1 MADKKITQLTEL
13 AARPDY
19 NIDVIPIVD
28 SGSATSA
35 TKKISRHNYI
45 PELNVTT
52 GSATA
57 SKALVLDE
65 NSDIKDLRTISASVT
80 STASF
85 GRFMAAGNSN
95 FSGNITIGGNLNIG
109 DANTDYVVVQADLS
123 SSLRPNN
130 DNAFDVGSTALSW
143 KNVYFKSNISGS
155 SATTASFGALTSPG
169 GVLSTLIPAVSDGAA
184 LGTTS
189 KMWSDLFLASGGVI
203 NFNNGGI
210 TFTETSDVMVV
221 TGGNTRVD
229 RLEIDSANDYL
240 DVSTDLQVISA
251 ADITLNPGGNN
262 VKPGG
267 DSQDDLGVDGT
278 AWRKLFVD
286 DIDLNGQGR
295 IDLDADADTSVR
307 SSADDVI
314 TFEAGAAD
322 IAQMTSTMAI
332 SGSSASTGSF
342 GYLNVDGDTVI
353 GGNITLGDA
362 ATDAISISADLTSH
376 LIPNTDNTYDLGSAA
391 QSWRQVYAIGNVS
404 SSATSTGSFGNLYVD
419 DDALI
424 KDRVYFNDFGGE
436 YISGDGTDLN
446 LTSGAD
452 INIPADI
459 GLTFGND
466 GEIIEGNGT
475 DLTIKGGDIN
485 ITAESDV
492 NIPSGIGLTFGN
504 DGEKIEGNGTK
515 LDIAA
520 SEIDFTVEATGD
532 INIGSNIGLTFGD
545 DGEKIEGNGTRMSI
559 ASGTGMVL
567 DCEGDI
573 EINADGGNVDIKDD
587 TAVLLNISATKVSGS
602 ATSTGSFGELK
613 VTGNV
618 GIEGVTSDTILD
630 IDSNSVSH
638 IVHIAGNGATQFS
651 GSVDVTGSMN
661 ATTLQQGGVA
671 IGTAISGS
679 LGLVAGVDTGTTVI
693 SGSATSTASFAAL
706 TVADGV
712 TATLSPISSDA
723 AALGSTSN
731 QWSDLFLADAGV
743 INWDNGDM
751 TLTNASNEIQV
762 DGGDLVIEGTNKVG
776 FGGAPSTD
784 YIQKSTDLKIV
795 AAADVEINAGG
806 SNVKPSADDGAALG
820 LSGTAFSDLFLAS
833 GGVVNWNE
841 GDMTLTHSSNAITVG
856 GGKLVVT
863 GNLEVTGTTTT
874 LQSTNL
880 VISDQY
886 AFLASGSSAANVD
899 AGILVQSGSTAGSG
913 SAIFHDTSAQRWAVA
928 KSVAEGD
935 TNALTSTGLVVTTT
949 SGTSVPV
956 GSTPEYGVGELYI
969 DTDDG
974 NEGGFWI
981 YT

>member
-1 MADKKITQLTEL
+1 MATWKKVIVSGSKADLNEVTASTANITT
-13 AARPDY
+13 ATIGTATISAGTVTGITD
-19 NIDVIPIVD
+19 IVVAD
-28 SGSATSA
+28 GGTGASTFTDGGVLLGSATDPITAMAVLGDSEMIVGDGSGDPVAESGA
-35 TKKISRHNYI
+35 T
-45 PELNVTT
+45 
-52 GSATA
+52 
-57 SKALVLDE
+57 
-65 NSDIKDLRTISASVT
+65 LRTSIGVGTGDSPTFTGLTLSGDLTVQGADIDLTNAATDIDLVDNNAS
-80 STASF
+80 
-85 GRFMAAGNSN
+85 
-95 FSGNITIGGNLNIG
+95 
-109 DANTDYVVVQADLS
+109 
-123 SSLRPNN
+123 
-130 DNAFDVGSTALSW
+130 ALS
-143 KNVYFKSNISGS
+143 F
-155 SATTASFGALTSPG
+155 
-169 GVLSTLIPAVSDGAA
+169 D
-184 LGTTS
+184 
-189 KMWSDLFLASGGVI
+189 ASGKT
-203 NFNNGGI
+203 GI
-210 TFTETSDVMVV
+210 
-221 TGGNTRVD
+221 
-229 RLEIDSANDYL
+229 LEI
-240 DVSTDLQVISA
+240 VSTDNAEQVKMS
-251 ADITLNPGGNN
+251 
-262 VKPGG
+262 
-267 DSQDDLGVDGT
+267 
-278 AWRKLFVD
+278 
-286 DIDLNGQGR
+286 
-295 IDLDADADTSVR
+295 
-307 SSADDVI
+307 
-314 TFEAGAAD
+314 GA
-322 IAQMTSTMAI
+322 
-332 SGSSASTGSF
+332 
-342 GYLNVDGDTVI
+342 LEV
-353 GGNITLGDA
+353 
-362 ATDAISISADLTSH
+362 
-376 LIPNTDNTYDLGSAA
+376 
-391 QSWRQVYAIGNVS
+391 IGNVS
-404 SSATSTGSFGNLYVD
+404 GSASSTGSFGNLYID

-424 KDRVYFNDFGGE
+424 KDRIYFNDFGGE

-466 GEIIEGNGT
+466 GE
-475 DLTIKGGDIN
+475 
-485 ITAESDV
+485 
-492 NIPSGIGLTFGN
+492 
-504 DGEKIEGNGTK
+504 KIEGNGTK

-532 INIGSNIGLTFGD
+532 INIGSSIGLTFGD

-841 GDMTLTHSSNAITVG
+841 GDMTLTHSTNAITVG

-899 AGILVQSGSTAGSG
+899 AGILVQSGSTAGTG

-928 KSVAEGD
+928 KGVAEGD
-935 TNALTSTGLVVTTT
+935 TKALTSTGLVVTTT

>member
-1 MADKKITQLTEL
+1 MATWKKVIVSGSKADLNEVTASTANITT
-13 AARPDY
+13 ATIGTATISAGTVTGITD
-19 NIDVIPIVD
+19 IVVAD
-28 SGSATSA
+28 GGTGASTFTDGGVLLGSATDPITAMAVLGDSEMIVGDGSGDPVAESGA
-35 TKKISRHNYI
+35 T
-45 PELNVTT
+45 
-52 GSATA
+52 
-57 SKALVLDE
+57 
-65 NSDIKDLRTISASVT
+65 LRTSIGVGTGDSPTFTGLTLSGDLTVQGADIDLTNAATDIDLVDNNAS
-80 STASF
+80 
-85 GRFMAAGNSN
+85 
-95 FSGNITIGGNLNIG
+95 
-109 DANTDYVVVQADLS
+109 
-123 SSLRPNN
+123 
-130 DNAFDVGSTALSW
+130 ALS
-143 KNVYFKSNISGS
+143 F
-155 SATTASFGALTSPG
+155 
-169 GVLSTLIPAVSDGAA
+169 D
-184 LGTTS
+184 
-189 KMWSDLFLASGGVI
+189 ASGKT
-203 NFNNGGI
+203 GI
-210 TFTETSDVMVV
+210 
-221 TGGNTRVD
+221 
-229 RLEIDSANDYL
+229 LEI
-240 DVSTDLQVISA
+240 VSTDNAEQVKMS
-251 ADITLNPGGNN
+251 
-262 VKPGG
+262 
-267 DSQDDLGVDGT
+267 
-278 AWRKLFVD
+278 
-286 DIDLNGQGR
+286 
-295 IDLDADADTSVR
+295 
-307 SSADDVI
+307 
-314 TFEAGAAD
+314 GA
-322 IAQMTSTMAI
+322 
-332 SGSSASTGSF
+332 
-342 GYLNVDGDTVI
+342 LEV
-353 GGNITLGDA
+353 
-362 ATDAISISADLTSH
+362 
-376 LIPNTDNTYDLGSAA
+376 
-391 QSWRQVYAIGNVS
+391 IGNVS
-404 SSATSTGSFGNLYVD
+404 GSASSTGSFGNLYID

-424 KDRVYFNDFGGE
+424 KDRIYFNDFGGE

-466 GEIIEGNGT
+466 GE
-475 DLTIKGGDIN
+475 
-485 ITAESDV
+485 
-492 NIPSGIGLTFGN
+492 
-504 DGEKIEGNGTK
+504 KIEGNGTK

-532 INIGSNIGLTFGD
+532 INIGSSIGLTFGD

>member
-1 MADKKITQLTEL
+1 MATWKKVIVSGSKADLNEVTASTANITT
-13 AARPDY
+13 ATIGTATISAGTVTGITD
-19 NIDVIPIVD
+19 IVVAD
-28 SGSATSA
+28 GGTGASTFTDGGVLLGSATDPITAMAVLGDSEMIVGDGSGDPVAESGA
-35 TKKISRHNYI
+35 T
-45 PELNVTT
+45 
-52 GSATA
+52 
-57 SKALVLDE
+57 
-65 NSDIKDLRTISASVT
+65 LRTSIGVGTGDSPTFTGLTLSGDLTVQGADIDLTNAATDIDLVDNNAS
-80 STASF
+80 
-85 GRFMAAGNSN
+85 
-95 FSGNITIGGNLNIG
+95 
-109 DANTDYVVVQADLS
+109 
-123 SSLRPNN
+123 
-130 DNAFDVGSTALSW
+130 ALS
-143 KNVYFKSNISGS
+143 F
-155 SATTASFGALTSPG
+155 
-169 GVLSTLIPAVSDGAA
+169 D
-184 LGTTS
+184 
-189 KMWSDLFLASGGVI
+189 ASGKT
-203 NFNNGGI
+203 GI
-210 TFTETSDVMVV
+210 
-221 TGGNTRVD
+221 
-229 RLEIDSANDYL
+229 LEI
-240 DVSTDLQVISA
+240 VSTDNAEQVKMS
-251 ADITLNPGGNN
+251 
-262 VKPGG
+262 
-267 DSQDDLGVDGT
+267 
-278 AWRKLFVD
+278 
-286 DIDLNGQGR
+286 
-295 IDLDADADTSVR
+295 
-307 SSADDVI
+307 
-314 TFEAGAAD
+314 GA
-322 IAQMTSTMAI
+322 
-332 SGSSASTGSF
+332 
-342 GYLNVDGDTVI
+342 LEV
-353 GGNITLGDA
+353 
-362 ATDAISISADLTSH
+362 
-376 LIPNTDNTYDLGSAA
+376 
-391 QSWRQVYAIGNVS
+391 IGNVS
-404 SSATSTGSFGNLYVD
+404 GSASSTGSFGNLYID

-424 KDRVYFNDFGGE
+424 KDRIYFNDFGGE

-466 GEIIEGNGT
+466 GE
-475 DLTIKGGDIN
+475 
-485 ITAESDV
+485 
-492 NIPSGIGLTFGN
+492 
-504 DGEKIEGNGTK
+504 KIEGNGTK

-532 INIGSNIGLTFGD
+532 INIGSSIGLTFGD

-863 GNLEVTGTTTT
+863 GNHVS
-874 LQSTNL
+874 LQL
-880 VISDQY
+880 
-886 AFLASGSSAANVD
+886 
-899 AGILVQSGSTAGSG
+899 
-913 SAIFHDTSAQRWAVA
+913 
-928 KSVAEGD
+928 
-935 TNALTSTGLVVTTT
+935 
-949 SGTSVPV
+949 
-956 GSTPEYGVGELYI
+956 
-969 DTDDG
+969 
-974 NEGGFWI
+974 
-981 YT
+981 

>member
-1 MADKKITQLTEL
+1 MATWKKVIVSGSKADLNEVTASTANITT
-13 AARPDY
+13 ATIGTATISAGTVTGITD
-19 NIDVIPIVD
+19 IVVAD
-28 SGSATSA
+28 GGTGASTFTDGGVLLGSATDPITAMAVLGDSEMIVGDGSGDPVAESGA
-35 TKKISRHNYI
+35 T
-45 PELNVTT
+45 
-52 GSATA
+52 
-57 SKALVLDE
+57 
-65 NSDIKDLRTISASVT
+65 LRTSIGVGTGDSPTFTGLTLSGDLTVQGADIDLTNAATDIDLVDNNAS
-80 STASF
+80 
-85 GRFMAAGNSN
+85 
-95 FSGNITIGGNLNIG
+95 
-109 DANTDYVVVQADLS
+109 
-123 SSLRPNN
+123 
-130 DNAFDVGSTALSW
+130 ALS
-143 KNVYFKSNISGS
+143 F
-155 SATTASFGALTSPG
+155 
-169 GVLSTLIPAVSDGAA
+169 D
-184 LGTTS
+184 
-189 KMWSDLFLASGGVI
+189 ASGKT
-203 NFNNGGI
+203 GI
-210 TFTETSDVMVV
+210 
-221 TGGNTRVD
+221 
-229 RLEIDSANDYL
+229 LEI
-240 DVSTDLQVISA
+240 VSTDNAEQVKMS
-251 ADITLNPGGNN
+251 
-262 VKPGG
+262 
-267 DSQDDLGVDGT
+267 
-278 AWRKLFVD
+278 
-286 DIDLNGQGR
+286 
-295 IDLDADADTSVR
+295 
-307 SSADDVI
+307 
-314 TFEAGAAD
+314 GA
-322 IAQMTSTMAI
+322 
-332 SGSSASTGSF
+332 
-342 GYLNVDGDTVI
+342 LEV
-353 GGNITLGDA
+353 
-362 ATDAISISADLTSH
+362 
-376 LIPNTDNTYDLGSAA
+376 
-391 QSWRQVYAIGNVS
+391 IGNVS
-404 SSATSTGSFGNLYVD
+404 GSASSTGSFGNLYID

-424 KDRVYFNDFGGE
+424 KDRIYFNDFGGE

-466 GEIIEGNGT
+466 GE
-475 DLTIKGGDIN
+475 
-485 ITAESDV
+485 
-492 NIPSGIGLTFGN
+492 
-504 DGEKIEGNGTK
+504 KIEGNGTK

-532 INIGSNIGLTFGD
+532 INIGSSIGLTFGD

-899 AGILVQSGSTAGSG
+899 AGILVQSGSTAGTG

-935 TNALTSTGLVVTTT
+935 TKALTSTGLVVTTT

>member
-1 MADKKITQLTEL
+1 MATWKKVIVSGSKADLNEVTASTANITT
-13 AARPDY
+13 ATIGTATISAGTVTGITD
-19 NIDVIPIVD
+19 IVVAD
-28 SGSATSA
+28 GGTGASTFTDGGVLLGSATDPITAMAVLGDSEMIVGDGSGDPVAESGA
-35 TKKISRHNYI
+35 T
-45 PELNVTT
+45 
-52 GSATA
+52 
-57 SKALVLDE
+57 
-65 NSDIKDLRTISASVT
+65 LRTSIGVGTGDSPTFTGLTLSGDLTVQGADIDLTNAATDIDLVDNNAS
-80 STASF
+80 
-85 GRFMAAGNSN
+85 
-95 FSGNITIGGNLNIG
+95 
-109 DANTDYVVVQADLS
+109 
-123 SSLRPNN
+123 
-130 DNAFDVGSTALSW
+130 ALS
-143 KNVYFKSNISGS
+143 F
-155 SATTASFGALTSPG
+155 
-169 GVLSTLIPAVSDGAA
+169 D
-184 LGTTS
+184 
-189 KMWSDLFLASGGVI
+189 ASGKT
-203 NFNNGGI
+203 GI
-210 TFTETSDVMVV
+210 
-221 TGGNTRVD
+221 
-229 RLEIDSANDYL
+229 LEI
-240 DVSTDLQVISA
+240 VSTDNAEQVKMS
-251 ADITLNPGGNN
+251 
-262 VKPGG
+262 
-267 DSQDDLGVDGT
+267 
-278 AWRKLFVD
+278 
-286 DIDLNGQGR
+286 
-295 IDLDADADTSVR
+295 
-307 SSADDVI
+307 
-314 TFEAGAAD
+314 GA
-322 IAQMTSTMAI
+322 
-332 SGSSASTGSF
+332 
-342 GYLNVDGDTVI
+342 LEV
-353 GGNITLGDA
+353 
-362 ATDAISISADLTSH
+362 
-376 LIPNTDNTYDLGSAA
+376 
-391 QSWRQVYAIGNVS
+391 IGNVS
-404 SSATSTGSFGNLYVD
+404 GSATSTGSFGNLYID

-424 KDRVYFNDFGGE
+424 KDRIYFNDFGGE

-466 GEIIEGNGT
+466 GE
-475 DLTIKGGDIN
+475 
-485 ITAESDV
+485 
-492 NIPSGIGLTFGN
+492 
-504 DGEKIEGNGTK
+504 KIEGNGTK

-532 INIGSNIGLTFGD
+532 INIGSSIGLTFGD

-638 IVHIAGNGATQFS
+638 IVHVAGNGATQFS

-899 AGILVQSGSTAGSG
+899 AGILVQSGSTAGTG

-928 KSVAEGD
+928 KGVAEGD
-935 TNALTSTGLVVTTT
+935 TKALTSTGLVVTTT

>member
-1 MADKKITQLTEL
+1 MATWKKVIVSGSKADLNEVTASTANITT
-13 AARPDY
+13 ATIGTATISAGTVTGITD
-19 NIDVIPIVD
+19 IVVAD
-28 SGSATSA
+28 GGTGASTFTDGGVLLGSATDPITAMAVLGDSEMIVGDGSGDPVAESGA
-35 TKKISRHNYI
+35 T
-45 PELNVTT
+45 
-52 GSATA
+52 
-57 SKALVLDE
+57 
-65 NSDIKDLRTISASVT
+65 LRTSIGVGTGDSPTFTGLTLSGDLTVQGADIDLTNAATDIDLVDNNAS
-80 STASF
+80 
-85 GRFMAAGNSN
+85 
-95 FSGNITIGGNLNIG
+95 
-109 DANTDYVVVQADLS
+109 
-123 SSLRPNN
+123 
-130 DNAFDVGSTALSW
+130 ALS
-143 KNVYFKSNISGS
+143 F
-155 SATTASFGALTSPG
+155 
-169 GVLSTLIPAVSDGAA
+169 D
-184 LGTTS
+184 
-189 KMWSDLFLASGGVI
+189 ASGKT
-203 NFNNGGI
+203 GI
-210 TFTETSDVMVV
+210 
-221 TGGNTRVD
+221 
-229 RLEIDSANDYL
+229 LEI
-240 DVSTDLQVISA
+240 VSTDNAEQVKMS
-251 ADITLNPGGNN
+251 
-262 VKPGG
+262 
-267 DSQDDLGVDGT
+267 
-278 AWRKLFVD
+278 
-286 DIDLNGQGR
+286 
-295 IDLDADADTSVR
+295 
-307 SSADDVI
+307 
-314 TFEAGAAD
+314 GA
-322 IAQMTSTMAI
+322 
-332 SGSSASTGSF
+332 
-342 GYLNVDGDTVI
+342 LEVI
-353 GGNITLGDA
+353 GN
-362 ATDAISISADLTSH
+362 
-376 LIPNTDNTYDLGSAA
+376 
-391 QSWRQVYAIGNVS
+391 
-404 SSATSTGSFGNLYVD
+404 
-419 DDALI
+419 
-424 KDRVYFNDFGGE
+424 
-436 YISGDGTDLN
+436 
-446 LTSGAD
+446 
-452 INIPADI
+452 
-459 GLTFGND
+459 
-466 GEIIEGNGT
+466 
-475 DLTIKGGDIN
+475 
-485 ITAESDV
+485 
-492 NIPSGIGLTFGN
+492 
-504 DGEKIEGNGTK
+504 
-515 LDIAA
+515 
-520 SEIDFTVEATGD
+520 
-532 INIGSNIGLTFGD
+532 
-545 DGEKIEGNGTRMSI
+545 
-559 ASGTGMVL
+559 
-567 DCEGDI
+567 
-573 EINADGGNVDIKDD
+573 
-587 TAVLLNISATKVSGS
+587 VSGS

-899 AGILVQSGSTAGSG
+899 AGILVQSGSTAGTG

-928 KSVAEGD
+928 KGVAEGD
-935 TNALTSTGLVVTTT
+935 TKALTSTGLVVTTT

>member
-1 MADKKITQLTEL
+1 MATWKKVIVSGSKADLNEVTASTANITT
-13 AARPDY
+13 ATIGTATISAGTVTGITD
-19 NIDVIPIVD
+19 IVVAD
-28 SGSATSA
+28 GGTGASTFTDGGVLLGSATDPITAMAVLGDSEMIVGDGSGDPVAESGA
-35 TKKISRHNYI
+35 T
-45 PELNVTT
+45 
-52 GSATA
+52 
-57 SKALVLDE
+57 
-65 NSDIKDLRTISASVT
+65 LRTSIGVGTGDSPTFTGLTLSGDLTVQGADIDLTNAATDIDLVDNNAS
-80 STASF
+80 
-85 GRFMAAGNSN
+85 
-95 FSGNITIGGNLNIG
+95 
-109 DANTDYVVVQADLS
+109 
-123 SSLRPNN
+123 
-130 DNAFDVGSTALSW
+130 ALS
-143 KNVYFKSNISGS
+143 F
-155 SATTASFGALTSPG
+155 
-169 GVLSTLIPAVSDGAA
+169 D
-184 LGTTS
+184 
-189 KMWSDLFLASGGVI
+189 ASGKT
-203 NFNNGGI
+203 GI
-210 TFTETSDVMVV
+210 
-221 TGGNTRVD
+221 
-229 RLEIDSANDYL
+229 LEI
-240 DVSTDLQVISA
+240 VSTDNAEQVKMS
-251 ADITLNPGGNN
+251 
-262 VKPGG
+262 
-267 DSQDDLGVDGT
+267 
-278 AWRKLFVD
+278 
-286 DIDLNGQGR
+286 
-295 IDLDADADTSVR
+295 
-307 SSADDVI
+307 
-314 TFEAGAAD
+314 GA
-322 IAQMTSTMAI
+322 
-332 SGSSASTGSF
+332 
-342 GYLNVDGDTVI
+342 LEV
-353 GGNITLGDA
+353 
-362 ATDAISISADLTSH
+362 
-376 LIPNTDNTYDLGSAA
+376 
-391 QSWRQVYAIGNVS
+391 IGNVS
-404 SSATSTGSFGNLYVD
+404 GSASSTGSFGNLYID

-424 KDRVYFNDFGGE
+424 KDRIYFNDFGGE

-466 GEIIEGNGT
+466 GE
-475 DLTIKGGDIN
+475 
-485 ITAESDV
+485 
-492 NIPSGIGLTFGN
+492 
-504 DGEKIEGNGTK
+504 KIEGNGTK

-532 INIGSNIGLTFGD
+532 INIGSSIGLTFGD

-638 IVHIAGNGATQFS
+638 IVHVAGNGATQFS

-841 GDMTLTHSSNAITVG
+841 GDMTLTHSTNAITVG

-899 AGILVQSGSTAGSG
+899 AGILVQSGSTAGTG

>member
-1 MADKKITQLTEL
+1 MATWKKVIVSGSKADLNEVTASTANITT
-13 AARPDY
+13 ATIGTATISAGTVTGITD
-19 NIDVIPIVD
+19 IVVAD
-28 SGSATSA
+28 GGTGASTFTDGGVLLGSATDPITAMAVLGDSEMIVGDGSGDPVAESGA
-35 TKKISRHNYI
+35 T
-45 PELNVTT
+45 
-52 GSATA
+52 
-57 SKALVLDE
+57 
-65 NSDIKDLRTISASVT
+65 LRTSIGVGTGDSPTFTGLTLSGDLTVQGADIDLTNAATDIDLVDNNAS
-80 STASF
+80 
-85 GRFMAAGNSN
+85 
-95 FSGNITIGGNLNIG
+95 
-109 DANTDYVVVQADLS
+109 
-123 SSLRPNN
+123 
-130 DNAFDVGSTALSW
+130 ALS
-143 KNVYFKSNISGS
+143 F
-155 SATTASFGALTSPG
+155 
-169 GVLSTLIPAVSDGAA
+169 D
-184 LGTTS
+184 
-189 KMWSDLFLASGGVI
+189 ASGKT
-203 NFNNGGI
+203 GI
-210 TFTETSDVMVV
+210 
-221 TGGNTRVD
+221 
-229 RLEIDSANDYL
+229 LEI
-240 DVSTDLQVISA
+240 VSTDNAEQVKMS
-251 ADITLNPGGNN
+251 
-262 VKPGG
+262 
-267 DSQDDLGVDGT
+267 
-278 AWRKLFVD
+278 
-286 DIDLNGQGR
+286 
-295 IDLDADADTSVR
+295 
-307 SSADDVI
+307 
-314 TFEAGAAD
+314 GA
-322 IAQMTSTMAI
+322 
-332 SGSSASTGSF
+332 
-342 GYLNVDGDTVI
+342 LEVI
-353 GGNITLGDA
+353 GN
-362 ATDAISISADLTSH
+362 
-376 LIPNTDNTYDLGSAA
+376 
-391 QSWRQVYAIGNVS
+391 
-404 SSATSTGSFGNLYVD
+404 
-419 DDALI
+419 
-424 KDRVYFNDFGGE
+424 
-436 YISGDGTDLN
+436 
-446 LTSGAD
+446 
-452 INIPADI
+452 
-459 GLTFGND
+459 
-466 GEIIEGNGT
+466 
-475 DLTIKGGDIN
+475 
-485 ITAESDV
+485 
-492 NIPSGIGLTFGN
+492 
-504 DGEKIEGNGTK
+504 
-515 LDIAA
+515 
-520 SEIDFTVEATGD
+520 
-532 INIGSNIGLTFGD
+532 
-545 DGEKIEGNGTRMSI
+545 
-559 ASGTGMVL
+559 
-567 DCEGDI
+567 
-573 EINADGGNVDIKDD
+573 
-587 TAVLLNISATKVSGS
+587 VSGS

-928 KSVAEGD
+928 KGVAEGD
-935 TNALTSTGLVVTTT
+935 TKALTSTGLVVTTT

>member
-1 MADKKITQLTEL
+1 MATWKKVIVSGSKADLNEVTASTANITT
-13 AARPDY
+13 ATIGTATISAGTVTGITD
-19 NIDVIPIVD
+19 IVVAD
-28 SGSATSA
+28 GGTGASTFTDGGVLLGSATDPITAMAVLGDSEMIVGDGSGDPVAESGA
-35 TKKISRHNYI
+35 T
-45 PELNVTT
+45 
-52 GSATA
+52 
-57 SKALVLDE
+57 
-65 NSDIKDLRTISASVT
+65 LRTSIGVGTGDSPTFTGLTLSGDLTVQGADIDLTNAATDIDLVDNNAS
-80 STASF
+80 
-85 GRFMAAGNSN
+85 
-95 FSGNITIGGNLNIG
+95 
-109 DANTDYVVVQADLS
+109 
-123 SSLRPNN
+123 
-130 DNAFDVGSTALSW
+130 ALS
-143 KNVYFKSNISGS
+143 F
-155 SATTASFGALTSPG
+155 
-169 GVLSTLIPAVSDGAA
+169 D
-184 LGTTS
+184 
-189 KMWSDLFLASGGVI
+189 ASGKT
-203 NFNNGGI
+203 GI
-210 TFTETSDVMVV
+210 
-221 TGGNTRVD
+221 
-229 RLEIDSANDYL
+229 LEI
-240 DVSTDLQVISA
+240 VSTDNAEQVKMS
-251 ADITLNPGGNN
+251 
-262 VKPGG
+262 
-267 DSQDDLGVDGT
+267 
-278 AWRKLFVD
+278 
-286 DIDLNGQGR
+286 
-295 IDLDADADTSVR
+295 
-307 SSADDVI
+307 
-314 TFEAGAAD
+314 GA
-322 IAQMTSTMAI
+322 
-332 SGSSASTGSF
+332 
-342 GYLNVDGDTVI
+342 LEV
-353 GGNITLGDA
+353 
-362 ATDAISISADLTSH
+362 
-376 LIPNTDNTYDLGSAA
+376 
-391 QSWRQVYAIGNVS
+391 IGNVS
-404 SSATSTGSFGNLYVD
+404 GSASSTGSFGNLYID

-424 KDRVYFNDFGGE
+424 KDRIYFNDFGGE

-466 GEIIEGNGT
+466 GE
-475 DLTIKGGDIN
+475 
-485 ITAESDV
+485 
-492 NIPSGIGLTFGN
+492 
-504 DGEKIEGNGTK
+504 KIEGNGTK

-532 INIGSNIGLTFGD
+532 INIGSSIGLTFGD

-651 GSVDVTGSMN
+651 GSVDVTGSLN
-661 ATTLQQGGVA
+661 ATTLTQGGVA
-671 IGTAISGS
+671 IGDTVSGSFATKASVSGSFAQKVAVSGS
-679 LGLVAGVDTGTTVI
+679 LGLVTGLDTGTTVI

-899 AGILVQSGSTAGSG
+899 AGILVQSGSTAGTG

-935 TNALTSTGLVVTTT
+935 TKALTSTGLVVTTT

>member
-1 MADKKITQLTEL
+1 MATWKKVIVSGSKADLNEVTASTANITT
-13 AARPDY
+13 ATIGTATISAGTVTGITD
-19 NIDVIPIVD
+19 IVVAD
-28 SGSATSA
+28 GGTGASTFTDGGVLLGSATDPITAMAVLGDSEMIVGDGSGDPVAESGA
-35 TKKISRHNYI
+35 T
-45 PELNVTT
+45 
-52 GSATA
+52 
-57 SKALVLDE
+57 
-65 NSDIKDLRTISASVT
+65 LRTSIGVGTGDSPTFTGLTLSGDLTVQGADIDLTNAATDIDLVDNNAS
-80 STASF
+80 
-85 GRFMAAGNSN
+85 
-95 FSGNITIGGNLNIG
+95 
-109 DANTDYVVVQADLS
+109 
-123 SSLRPNN
+123 
-130 DNAFDVGSTALSW
+130 ALS
-143 KNVYFKSNISGS
+143 F
-155 SATTASFGALTSPG
+155 
-169 GVLSTLIPAVSDGAA
+169 D
-184 LGTTS
+184 
-189 KMWSDLFLASGGVI
+189 ASGKT
-203 NFNNGGI
+203 GI
-210 TFTETSDVMVV
+210 
-221 TGGNTRVD
+221 
-229 RLEIDSANDYL
+229 LEI
-240 DVSTDLQVISA
+240 VSTDNAEQVKMS
-251 ADITLNPGGNN
+251 
-262 VKPGG
+262 
-267 DSQDDLGVDGT
+267 
-278 AWRKLFVD
+278 
-286 DIDLNGQGR
+286 
-295 IDLDADADTSVR
+295 
-307 SSADDVI
+307 
-314 TFEAGAAD
+314 GA
-322 IAQMTSTMAI
+322 
-332 SGSSASTGSF
+332 
-342 GYLNVDGDTVI
+342 LEV
-353 GGNITLGDA
+353 
-362 ATDAISISADLTSH
+362 
-376 LIPNTDNTYDLGSAA
+376 
-391 QSWRQVYAIGNVS
+391 IGNVS
-404 SSATSTGSFGNLYVD
+404 GSATSTGSFGNLYID

-424 KDRVYFNDFGGE
+424 KDRIYFNDFGGE

-466 GEIIEGNGT
+466 GE
-475 DLTIKGGDIN
+475 
-485 ITAESDV
+485 
-492 NIPSGIGLTFGN
+492 
-504 DGEKIEGNGTK
+504 KIEGNGTK

-532 INIGSNIGLTFGD
+532 INIGSSIGLTFGD

-899 AGILVQSGSTAGSG
+899 AGILVQSGSTAGTG

-935 TNALTSTGLVVTTT
+935 TTALTSTGLVVTTT

>member
-1 MADKKITQLTEL
+1 MATWKKVIVSGSKADLNEVTASTANITT
-13 AARPDY
+13 ATIGTATISAGTVTGITD
-19 NIDVIPIVD
+19 IVVAD
-28 SGSATSA
+28 GGTGASTFTDGGVLLGSATDPITAMAVLGDSEMIVGDGSGDPVAESGA
-35 TKKISRHNYI
+35 T
-45 PELNVTT
+45 
-52 GSATA
+52 
-57 SKALVLDE
+57 
-65 NSDIKDLRTISASVT
+65 LRTSIGVGTGDSPTFTGLTLSGDLTVQGADIDLTNAATDIDLVDNNAS
-80 STASF
+80 
-85 GRFMAAGNSN
+85 
-95 FSGNITIGGNLNIG
+95 
-109 DANTDYVVVQADLS
+109 
-123 SSLRPNN
+123 
-130 DNAFDVGSTALSW
+130 ALS
-143 KNVYFKSNISGS
+143 F
-155 SATTASFGALTSPG
+155 
-169 GVLSTLIPAVSDGAA
+169 D
-184 LGTTS
+184 
-189 KMWSDLFLASGGVI
+189 ASGKT
-203 NFNNGGI
+203 GI
-210 TFTETSDVMVV
+210 
-221 TGGNTRVD
+221 
-229 RLEIDSANDYL
+229 LEI
-240 DVSTDLQVISA
+240 VSTDNAEQVKMS
-251 ADITLNPGGNN
+251 
-262 VKPGG
+262 
-267 DSQDDLGVDGT
+267 
-278 AWRKLFVD
+278 
-286 DIDLNGQGR
+286 
-295 IDLDADADTSVR
+295 
-307 SSADDVI
+307 
-314 TFEAGAAD
+314 GA
-322 IAQMTSTMAI
+322 
-332 SGSSASTGSF
+332 
-342 GYLNVDGDTVI
+342 LEVI
-353 GGNITLGDA
+353 GN
-362 ATDAISISADLTSH
+362 
-376 LIPNTDNTYDLGSAA
+376 
-391 QSWRQVYAIGNVS
+391 
-404 SSATSTGSFGNLYVD
+404 
-419 DDALI
+419 
-424 KDRVYFNDFGGE
+424 
-436 YISGDGTDLN
+436 
-446 LTSGAD
+446 
-452 INIPADI
+452 
-459 GLTFGND
+459 
-466 GEIIEGNGT
+466 
-475 DLTIKGGDIN
+475 
-485 ITAESDV
+485 
-492 NIPSGIGLTFGN
+492 
-504 DGEKIEGNGTK
+504 
-515 LDIAA
+515 
-520 SEIDFTVEATGD
+520 
-532 INIGSNIGLTFGD
+532 
-545 DGEKIEGNGTRMSI
+545 
-559 ASGTGMVL
+559 
-567 DCEGDI
+567 
-573 EINADGGNVDIKDD
+573 
-587 TAVLLNISATKVSGS
+587 VSGS

-651 GSVDVTGSMN
+651 GSVDVTGSLN
-661 ATTLQQGGVA
+661 ATTLTQGGVA
-671 IGTAISGS
+671 IGDTVSGSFATKASVSGSFAQKVAVSGS
-679 LGLVAGVDTGTTVI
+679 LGLVTGLDTGTTVI

-899 AGILVQSGSTAGSG
+899 AGILVQSGSTAGTG

-935 TNALTSTGLVVTTT
+935 TKALTSTGLVVTTT

>member
-1 MADKKITQLTEL
+1 MATWKKVIVSGSKADLNEVTASTANITT
-13 AARPDY
+13 ATIGTATISAGTVTGITD
-19 NIDVIPIVD
+19 IVVAD
-28 SGSATSA
+28 GGTGASTFTDGGVLLGSATDPITAMAVLGDSEMIVGDGSGDPVAESGA
-35 TKKISRHNYI
+35 T
-45 PELNVTT
+45 
-52 GSATA
+52 
-57 SKALVLDE
+57 
-65 NSDIKDLRTISASVT
+65 LRTSIGVGTGDSPTFTGLTLSGDLTVQGADIDLTNAATDIDLVDNNAS
-80 STASF
+80 
-85 GRFMAAGNSN
+85 
-95 FSGNITIGGNLNIG
+95 
-109 DANTDYVVVQADLS
+109 
-123 SSLRPNN
+123 
-130 DNAFDVGSTALSW
+130 ALS
-143 KNVYFKSNISGS
+143 F
-155 SATTASFGALTSPG
+155 
-169 GVLSTLIPAVSDGAA
+169 D
-184 LGTTS
+184 
-189 KMWSDLFLASGGVI
+189 ASGKT
-203 NFNNGGI
+203 GI
-210 TFTETSDVMVV
+210 
-221 TGGNTRVD
+221 
-229 RLEIDSANDYL
+229 LEI
-240 DVSTDLQVISA
+240 VSTDNAEQVKMS
-251 ADITLNPGGNN
+251 
-262 VKPGG
+262 
-267 DSQDDLGVDGT
+267 
-278 AWRKLFVD
+278 
-286 DIDLNGQGR
+286 
-295 IDLDADADTSVR
+295 
-307 SSADDVI
+307 
-314 TFEAGAAD
+314 GA
-322 IAQMTSTMAI
+322 
-332 SGSSASTGSF
+332 
-342 GYLNVDGDTVI
+342 LEVI
-353 GGNITLGDA
+353 GN
-362 ATDAISISADLTSH
+362 
-376 LIPNTDNTYDLGSAA
+376 
-391 QSWRQVYAIGNVS
+391 
-404 SSATSTGSFGNLYVD
+404 
-419 DDALI
+419 
-424 KDRVYFNDFGGE
+424 
-436 YISGDGTDLN
+436 
-446 LTSGAD
+446 
-452 INIPADI
+452 
-459 GLTFGND
+459 
-466 GEIIEGNGT
+466 
-475 DLTIKGGDIN
+475 
-485 ITAESDV
+485 
-492 NIPSGIGLTFGN
+492 
-504 DGEKIEGNGTK
+504 
-515 LDIAA
+515 
-520 SEIDFTVEATGD
+520 
-532 INIGSNIGLTFGD
+532 
-545 DGEKIEGNGTRMSI
+545 
-559 ASGTGMVL
+559 
-567 DCEGDI
+567 
-573 EINADGGNVDIKDD
+573 
-587 TAVLLNISATKVSGS
+587 VSGS

-651 GSVDVTGSMN
+651 GSVDVTGSLN
-661 ATTLQQGGVA
+661 ATTLTQGGVA
-671 IGTAISGS
+671 IGDTVSGSFATKASVSGSFAQKVAVSGS
-679 LGLVAGVDTGTTVI
+679 LGLVTGLDTGTTVI

-935 TNALTSTGLVVTTT
+935 TKALTSTGLVVTTT

>member
-1 MADKKITQLTEL
+1 MATWKKVIVSGSKADLNEVTASTANITT
-13 AARPDY
+13 ATIGTATISAGTVTGITD
-19 NIDVIPIVD
+19 IVVAD
-28 SGSATSA
+28 GGTGASTFTDGGVLLGSATDPITAMAVLGDSEMIVGDGSGDPVAESGA
-35 TKKISRHNYI
+35 T
-45 PELNVTT
+45 
-52 GSATA
+52 
-57 SKALVLDE
+57 
-65 NSDIKDLRTISASVT
+65 LRTSIGVGTGDSPTFTGLTLSGDLTVQGADIDLTNAATDIDLVDNNAS
-80 STASF
+80 
-85 GRFMAAGNSN
+85 
-95 FSGNITIGGNLNIG
+95 
-109 DANTDYVVVQADLS
+109 
-123 SSLRPNN
+123 
-130 DNAFDVGSTALSW
+130 ALS
-143 KNVYFKSNISGS
+143 F
-155 SATTASFGALTSPG
+155 
-169 GVLSTLIPAVSDGAA
+169 D
-184 LGTTS
+184 
-189 KMWSDLFLASGGVI
+189 ASGKT
-203 NFNNGGI
+203 GI
-210 TFTETSDVMVV
+210 
-221 TGGNTRVD
+221 
-229 RLEIDSANDYL
+229 LEI
-240 DVSTDLQVISA
+240 VSTDNAEQVKMS
-251 ADITLNPGGNN
+251 
-262 VKPGG
+262 
-267 DSQDDLGVDGT
+267 
-278 AWRKLFVD
+278 
-286 DIDLNGQGR
+286 
-295 IDLDADADTSVR
+295 
-307 SSADDVI
+307 
-314 TFEAGAAD
+314 GA
-322 IAQMTSTMAI
+322 
-332 SGSSASTGSF
+332 
-342 GYLNVDGDTVI
+342 LEVI
-353 GGNITLGDA
+353 GN
-362 ATDAISISADLTSH
+362 
-376 LIPNTDNTYDLGSAA
+376 
-391 QSWRQVYAIGNVS
+391 
-404 SSATSTGSFGNLYVD
+404 
-419 DDALI
+419 
-424 KDRVYFNDFGGE
+424 
-436 YISGDGTDLN
+436 
-446 LTSGAD
+446 
-452 INIPADI
+452 
-459 GLTFGND
+459 
-466 GEIIEGNGT
+466 
-475 DLTIKGGDIN
+475 
-485 ITAESDV
+485 
-492 NIPSGIGLTFGN
+492 
-504 DGEKIEGNGTK
+504 
-515 LDIAA
+515 
-520 SEIDFTVEATGD
+520 
-532 INIGSNIGLTFGD
+532 
-545 DGEKIEGNGTRMSI
+545 
-559 ASGTGMVL
+559 
-567 DCEGDI
+567 
-573 EINADGGNVDIKDD
+573 
-587 TAVLLNISATKVSGS
+587 VSGS

-651 GSVDVTGSMN
+651 GSVDVTGSLN
-661 ATTLQQGGVA
+661 ATTVTQGGVA
-671 IGTAISGS
+671 IGDTVSGSFATKASVSGSFAQKVAVSGS
-679 LGLVAGVDTGTTVI
+679 LGLVTGLDTGTTVI

-899 AGILVQSGSTAGSG
+899 AGILVQSGSTAGTG

-935 TNALTSTGLVVTTT
+935 TKALTSTGLVVTTT

>member
-1 MADKKITQLTEL
+1 MATWKKVIVSGSKADLNEVTASTANITT
-13 AARPDY
+13 ATIGTATISAGTVTGITD
-19 NIDVIPIVD
+19 IVVAD
-28 SGSATSA
+28 GGTGASTFTDGGVLLGSATDPITAMAVLGDSEMIVGDGSGDPVAESGA
-35 TKKISRHNYI
+35 T
-45 PELNVTT
+45 
-52 GSATA
+52 
-57 SKALVLDE
+57 
-65 NSDIKDLRTISASVT
+65 LRTSIGVGTGDSPTFTGLTLSGDLTVQGADIDLTNAATDIDLVDNNAS
-80 STASF
+80 
-85 GRFMAAGNSN
+85 
-95 FSGNITIGGNLNIG
+95 
-109 DANTDYVVVQADLS
+109 
-123 SSLRPNN
+123 
-130 DNAFDVGSTALSW
+130 ALS
-143 KNVYFKSNISGS
+143 F
-155 SATTASFGALTSPG
+155 
-169 GVLSTLIPAVSDGAA
+169 D
-184 LGTTS
+184 
-189 KMWSDLFLASGGVI
+189 ASGKT
-203 NFNNGGI
+203 GI
-210 TFTETSDVMVV
+210 
-221 TGGNTRVD
+221 
-229 RLEIDSANDYL
+229 LEI
-240 DVSTDLQVISA
+240 VSTDNAEQVKMS
-251 ADITLNPGGNN
+251 
-262 VKPGG
+262 
-267 DSQDDLGVDGT
+267 
-278 AWRKLFVD
+278 
-286 DIDLNGQGR
+286 
-295 IDLDADADTSVR
+295 
-307 SSADDVI
+307 
-314 TFEAGAAD
+314 GA
-322 IAQMTSTMAI
+322 
-332 SGSSASTGSF
+332 
-342 GYLNVDGDTVI
+342 LEV
-353 GGNITLGDA
+353 
-362 ATDAISISADLTSH
+362 
-376 LIPNTDNTYDLGSAA
+376 
-391 QSWRQVYAIGNVS
+391 IGNVS
-404 SSATSTGSFGNLYVD
+404 GSASSTGSFGNLYID

-424 KDRVYFNDFGGE
+424 KDRIYFNDFGGE

-466 GEIIEGNGT
+466 GE
-475 DLTIKGGDIN
+475 
-485 ITAESDV
+485 
-492 NIPSGIGLTFGN
+492 
-504 DGEKIEGNGTK
+504 KIEGNGTK

-532 INIGSNIGLTFGD
+532 INIGSSIGLTFGD

-638 IVHIAGNGATQFS
+638 IVHVAGNGATQFS

-671 IGTAISGS
+671 IGTAISGSLGLVAGVDTGTTVISGSFATKASVSGSFAQKVAVSGS

-841 GDMTLTHSSNAITVG
+841 GDMTLTHSSNAITVD

-899 AGILVQSGSTAGSG
+899 AGILVQSGSTAGTG

-928 KSVAEGD
+928 KGVAEGD
-935 TNALTSTGLVVTTT
+935 TKALTSTGLVVTTT

>member
-1 MADKKITQLTEL
+1 MATWKKVIVSGSKADLNEVTASTANITT
-13 AARPDY
+13 ATIGTATISAGTVTGITD
-19 NIDVIPIVD
+19 IVVAD
-28 SGSATSA
+28 GGTGASTFTDGGVLLGSATDPITAMAVLGDSEMIVGDGSGDPVAESGA
-35 TKKISRHNYI
+35 T
-45 PELNVTT
+45 
-52 GSATA
+52 
-57 SKALVLDE
+57 
-65 NSDIKDLRTISASVT
+65 LRTSIGVGTGDSPTFTGLTLSGDLTVQGADIDLTNAATDIDLVDNNAS
-80 STASF
+80 
-85 GRFMAAGNSN
+85 
-95 FSGNITIGGNLNIG
+95 
-109 DANTDYVVVQADLS
+109 
-123 SSLRPNN
+123 
-130 DNAFDVGSTALSW
+130 ALS
-143 KNVYFKSNISGS
+143 F
-155 SATTASFGALTSPG
+155 
-169 GVLSTLIPAVSDGAA
+169 D
-184 LGTTS
+184 
-189 KMWSDLFLASGGVI
+189 ASGKT
-203 NFNNGGI
+203 GI
-210 TFTETSDVMVV
+210 
-221 TGGNTRVD
+221 
-229 RLEIDSANDYL
+229 LEI
-240 DVSTDLQVISA
+240 VSTDNAEQVKMS
-251 ADITLNPGGNN
+251 
-262 VKPGG
+262 
-267 DSQDDLGVDGT
+267 
-278 AWRKLFVD
+278 
-286 DIDLNGQGR
+286 
-295 IDLDADADTSVR
+295 
-307 SSADDVI
+307 
-314 TFEAGAAD
+314 GA
-322 IAQMTSTMAI
+322 
-332 SGSSASTGSF
+332 
-342 GYLNVDGDTVI
+342 LEV
-353 GGNITLGDA
+353 
-362 ATDAISISADLTSH
+362 
-376 LIPNTDNTYDLGSAA
+376 
-391 QSWRQVYAIGNVS
+391 IGNVS
-404 SSATSTGSFGNLYVD
+404 GSATSTGSFGNLYID

-424 KDRVYFNDFGGE
+424 KDRIYFNDFGGE

-466 GEIIEGNGT
+466 GE
-475 DLTIKGGDIN
+475 
-485 ITAESDV
+485 
-492 NIPSGIGLTFGN
+492 
-504 DGEKIEGNGTK
+504 KIEGNGTK

-532 INIGSNIGLTFGD
+532 INIGSSIGLTFGD

-841 GDMTLTHSSNAITVG
+841 GDMTLTHSTNAITVG

-899 AGILVQSGSTAGSG
+899 AGILVQSGSTAGTG

-928 KSVAEGD
+928 KGVAEGD
-935 TNALTSTGLVVTTT
+935 TKALTSTGLVVTTT

>member
-1 MADKKITQLTEL
+1 MATWKKVIVSGSKADLNEVTASTANITT
-13 AARPDY
+13 ATIGTATISAGTVTGITD
-19 NIDVIPIVD
+19 IVVAD
-28 SGSATSA
+28 GGTGASTFTDGGVLLGSATDPITAMAVLGDSEMIVGDGSGDPVAESGA
-35 TKKISRHNYI
+35 T
-45 PELNVTT
+45 
-52 GSATA
+52 
-57 SKALVLDE
+57 
-65 NSDIKDLRTISASVT
+65 LRTSIGVGTGDSPTFTGLTLSGDLTVQGADIDLTNAATDIDLVDNNAS
-80 STASF
+80 
-85 GRFMAAGNSN
+85 
-95 FSGNITIGGNLNIG
+95 
-109 DANTDYVVVQADLS
+109 
-123 SSLRPNN
+123 
-130 DNAFDVGSTALSW
+130 ALS
-143 KNVYFKSNISGS
+143 F
-155 SATTASFGALTSPG
+155 
-169 GVLSTLIPAVSDGAA
+169 D
-184 LGTTS
+184 
-189 KMWSDLFLASGGVI
+189 ASGKT
-203 NFNNGGI
+203 GI
-210 TFTETSDVMVV
+210 
-221 TGGNTRVD
+221 
-229 RLEIDSANDYL
+229 LEI
-240 DVSTDLQVISA
+240 VSTDNAEQVKMS
-251 ADITLNPGGNN
+251 
-262 VKPGG
+262 
-267 DSQDDLGVDGT
+267 
-278 AWRKLFVD
+278 
-286 DIDLNGQGR
+286 
-295 IDLDADADTSVR
+295 
-307 SSADDVI
+307 
-314 TFEAGAAD
+314 GA
-322 IAQMTSTMAI
+322 
-332 SGSSASTGSF
+332 
-342 GYLNVDGDTVI
+342 LEV
-353 GGNITLGDA
+353 
-362 ATDAISISADLTSH
+362 
-376 LIPNTDNTYDLGSAA
+376 
-391 QSWRQVYAIGNVS
+391 IGNVS
-404 SSATSTGSFGNLYVD
+404 GSASSTGSFGNLYID

-424 KDRVYFNDFGGE
+424 KDRIYFNDFGGE

-466 GEIIEGNGT
+466 GE
-475 DLTIKGGDIN
+475 
-485 ITAESDV
+485 
-492 NIPSGIGLTFGN
+492 
-504 DGEKIEGNGTK
+504 KIEGNGTK

-532 INIGSNIGLTFGD
+532 INIGSSIGLTFGD

-928 KSVAEGD
+928 KGVAEGD
-935 TNALTSTGLVVTTT
+935 TKALTSTGLVVTTT

>member
-1 MADKKITQLTEL
+1 MATWKKVIVSGSKADLNEVTASTANITT
-13 AARPDY
+13 ATIGTATISAGTVTGITD
-19 NIDVIPIVD
+19 IVVAD
-28 SGSATSA
+28 GGTGASTFTDGGVLLGSATDPITAMAVLGDSEMIVGDGSGDPVAESGA
-35 TKKISRHNYI
+35 T
-45 PELNVTT
+45 
-52 GSATA
+52 
-57 SKALVLDE
+57 
-65 NSDIKDLRTISASVT
+65 LRTSIGVGTGDSPTFTGLTLSGDLTVQGADIDLTNAATDIDLVDNNAS
-80 STASF
+80 
-85 GRFMAAGNSN
+85 
-95 FSGNITIGGNLNIG
+95 
-109 DANTDYVVVQADLS
+109 
-123 SSLRPNN
+123 
-130 DNAFDVGSTALSW
+130 ALS
-143 KNVYFKSNISGS
+143 F
-155 SATTASFGALTSPG
+155 
-169 GVLSTLIPAVSDGAA
+169 D
-184 LGTTS
+184 
-189 KMWSDLFLASGGVI
+189 ASGKT
-203 NFNNGGI
+203 GI
-210 TFTETSDVMVV
+210 
-221 TGGNTRVD
+221 
-229 RLEIDSANDYL
+229 LEI
-240 DVSTDLQVISA
+240 VSTDNAEQVKMS
-251 ADITLNPGGNN
+251 
-262 VKPGG
+262 
-267 DSQDDLGVDGT
+267 
-278 AWRKLFVD
+278 
-286 DIDLNGQGR
+286 
-295 IDLDADADTSVR
+295 
-307 SSADDVI
+307 
-314 TFEAGAAD
+314 GA
-322 IAQMTSTMAI
+322 
-332 SGSSASTGSF
+332 
-342 GYLNVDGDTVI
+342 LEVI
-353 GGNITLGDA
+353 GN
-362 ATDAISISADLTSH
+362 
-376 LIPNTDNTYDLGSAA
+376 
-391 QSWRQVYAIGNVS
+391 
-404 SSATSTGSFGNLYVD
+404 
-419 DDALI
+419 
-424 KDRVYFNDFGGE
+424 
-436 YISGDGTDLN
+436 
-446 LTSGAD
+446 
-452 INIPADI
+452 
-459 GLTFGND
+459 
-466 GEIIEGNGT
+466 
-475 DLTIKGGDIN
+475 
-485 ITAESDV
+485 
-492 NIPSGIGLTFGN
+492 
-504 DGEKIEGNGTK
+504 
-515 LDIAA
+515 
-520 SEIDFTVEATGD
+520 
-532 INIGSNIGLTFGD
+532 
-545 DGEKIEGNGTRMSI
+545 
-559 ASGTGMVL
+559 
-567 DCEGDI
+567 
-573 EINADGGNVDIKDD
+573 
-587 TAVLLNISATKVSGS
+587 VSGS

-651 GSVDVTGSMN
+651 GSVDVTGSLN
-661 ATTLQQGGVA
+661 ATTLTQGGVA
-671 IGTAISGS
+671 IGDTVSGSFATKASVSGSFAQKVAVSGS
-679 LGLVAGVDTGTTVI
+679 LGLVTGLDTGTTVI

-841 GDMTLTHSSNAITVG
+841 GDMTLTHSTNAITVG

-899 AGILVQSGSTAGSG
+899 AGILVQSGSTAGTG

-928 KSVAEGD
+928 KGVAEGD
-935 TNALTSTGLVVTTT
+935 TKALTSTGLVVTTT

>member
-1 MADKKITQLTEL
+1 MATWKKVIVSGSKADLNEVTASTANITT
-13 AARPDY
+13 ATIGTATISAGTVTGITD
-19 NIDVIPIVD
+19 IVVAD
-28 SGSATSA
+28 GGTGASTFTDGGVLLGSATDPITAMAVLGDSEMIVGDGSGDPVAESGA
-35 TKKISRHNYI
+35 T
-45 PELNVTT
+45 
-52 GSATA
+52 
-57 SKALVLDE
+57 
-65 NSDIKDLRTISASVT
+65 LRTSIGVGTGDSPTFTGLTLSGDLTVQGADIDLTNAATDIDLVDNNAS
-80 STASF
+80 
-85 GRFMAAGNSN
+85 
-95 FSGNITIGGNLNIG
+95 
-109 DANTDYVVVQADLS
+109 
-123 SSLRPNN
+123 
-130 DNAFDVGSTALSW
+130 ALS
-143 KNVYFKSNISGS
+143 F
-155 SATTASFGALTSPG
+155 
-169 GVLSTLIPAVSDGAA
+169 D
-184 LGTTS
+184 
-189 KMWSDLFLASGGVI
+189 ASGKT
-203 NFNNGGI
+203 GI
-210 TFTETSDVMVV
+210 
-221 TGGNTRVD
+221 
-229 RLEIDSANDYL
+229 LEI
-240 DVSTDLQVISA
+240 VSTDNAEQVKMS
-251 ADITLNPGGNN
+251 
-262 VKPGG
+262 
-267 DSQDDLGVDGT
+267 
-278 AWRKLFVD
+278 
-286 DIDLNGQGR
+286 
-295 IDLDADADTSVR
+295 
-307 SSADDVI
+307 
-314 TFEAGAAD
+314 GA
-322 IAQMTSTMAI
+322 
-332 SGSSASTGSF
+332 
-342 GYLNVDGDTVI
+342 LEV
-353 GGNITLGDA
+353 
-362 ATDAISISADLTSH
+362 
-376 LIPNTDNTYDLGSAA
+376 
-391 QSWRQVYAIGNVS
+391 IGNVS
-404 SSATSTGSFGNLYVD
+404 GSASSTGSFGNLYID

-424 KDRVYFNDFGGE
+424 KDRIYFNDFGGE

-466 GEIIEGNGT
+466 GE
-475 DLTIKGGDIN
+475 
-485 ITAESDV
+485 
-492 NIPSGIGLTFGN
+492 
-504 DGEKIEGNGTK
+504 KIEGNGTK

-532 INIGSNIGLTFGD
+532 INIGSSIGLTFGD

-899 AGILVQSGSTAGSG
+899 AGILVQSGSTAGTG

>member
-1 MADKKITQLTEL
+1 MATWKKVIVSGSKADLNEVTASTANITT
-13 AARPDY
+13 ATIGTATISAGTVTGITD
-19 NIDVIPIVD
+19 IVVAD
-28 SGSATSA
+28 GGTGASTFTDGGVLLGSATDPITAMAVLGDSEMIVGDGSGDPVAESGA
-35 TKKISRHNYI
+35 T
-45 PELNVTT
+45 
-52 GSATA
+52 
-57 SKALVLDE
+57 
-65 NSDIKDLRTISASVT
+65 LRTSIGVGTGDSPTFTGLTLSGDLTVQGADIDLTNAATDIDLVDNNAS
-80 STASF
+80 
-85 GRFMAAGNSN
+85 
-95 FSGNITIGGNLNIG
+95 
-109 DANTDYVVVQADLS
+109 
-123 SSLRPNN
+123 
-130 DNAFDVGSTALSW
+130 ALS
-143 KNVYFKSNISGS
+143 F
-155 SATTASFGALTSPG
+155 
-169 GVLSTLIPAVSDGAA
+169 D
-184 LGTTS
+184 
-189 KMWSDLFLASGGVI
+189 ASGKT
-203 NFNNGGI
+203 GI
-210 TFTETSDVMVV
+210 
-221 TGGNTRVD
+221 
-229 RLEIDSANDYL
+229 LEI
-240 DVSTDLQVISA
+240 VSTDNAEQVKMS
-251 ADITLNPGGNN
+251 
-262 VKPGG
+262 
-267 DSQDDLGVDGT
+267 
-278 AWRKLFVD
+278 
-286 DIDLNGQGR
+286 
-295 IDLDADADTSVR
+295 
-307 SSADDVI
+307 
-314 TFEAGAAD
+314 GA
-322 IAQMTSTMAI
+322 
-332 SGSSASTGSF
+332 
-342 GYLNVDGDTVI
+342 LEVI
-353 GGNITLGDA
+353 GN
-362 ATDAISISADLTSH
+362 
-376 LIPNTDNTYDLGSAA
+376 
-391 QSWRQVYAIGNVS
+391 
-404 SSATSTGSFGNLYVD
+404 
-419 DDALI
+419 
-424 KDRVYFNDFGGE
+424 
-436 YISGDGTDLN
+436 
-446 LTSGAD
+446 
-452 INIPADI
+452 
-459 GLTFGND
+459 
-466 GEIIEGNGT
+466 
-475 DLTIKGGDIN
+475 
-485 ITAESDV
+485 
-492 NIPSGIGLTFGN
+492 
-504 DGEKIEGNGTK
+504 
-515 LDIAA
+515 
-520 SEIDFTVEATGD
+520 
-532 INIGSNIGLTFGD
+532 
-545 DGEKIEGNGTRMSI
+545 
-559 ASGTGMVL
+559 
-567 DCEGDI
+567 
-573 EINADGGNVDIKDD
+573 
-587 TAVLLNISATKVSGS
+587 VSGS

-651 GSVDVTGSMN
+651 GSVDVTGSLN
-661 ATTLQQGGVA
+661 ATTLTQGGVA
-671 IGTAISGS
+671 IGDTVSGSFATKASVSGSFAQKVAVSGS
-679 LGLVAGVDTGTTVI
+679 LGLVTGLDTGTTVI

-841 GDMTLTHSSNAITVG
+841 GDMTLTHSTNAITVG

-935 TNALTSTGLVVTTT
+935 TQALTSTGLVVTTT

>member
-1 MADKKITQLTEL
+1 MATWKKVIVSGSKADLNEVTASTANITT
-13 AARPDY
+13 ATIGTATISAGTVTGITD
-19 NIDVIPIVD
+19 IVVAD
-28 SGSATSA
+28 GGTGASTFTDGGVLLGSATDPITAMAVLGDSEMIVGDGSGDPVAESGA
-35 TKKISRHNYI
+35 T
-45 PELNVTT
+45 
-52 GSATA
+52 
-57 SKALVLDE
+57 
-65 NSDIKDLRTISASVT
+65 LRTSIGVGTGDSPTFTGLTLSGDLTVQGADIDLTNAATDIDLVDNNAS
-80 STASF
+80 
-85 GRFMAAGNSN
+85 
-95 FSGNITIGGNLNIG
+95 
-109 DANTDYVVVQADLS
+109 
-123 SSLRPNN
+123 
-130 DNAFDVGSTALSW
+130 ALS
-143 KNVYFKSNISGS
+143 F
-155 SATTASFGALTSPG
+155 
-169 GVLSTLIPAVSDGAA
+169 D
-184 LGTTS
+184 
-189 KMWSDLFLASGGVI
+189 ASGKT
-203 NFNNGGI
+203 GI
-210 TFTETSDVMVV
+210 
-221 TGGNTRVD
+221 
-229 RLEIDSANDYL
+229 LEI
-240 DVSTDLQVISA
+240 VSTDNAEQVKMS
-251 ADITLNPGGNN
+251 
-262 VKPGG
+262 
-267 DSQDDLGVDGT
+267 
-278 AWRKLFVD
+278 
-286 DIDLNGQGR
+286 
-295 IDLDADADTSVR
+295 
-307 SSADDVI
+307 
-314 TFEAGAAD
+314 GA
-322 IAQMTSTMAI
+322 
-332 SGSSASTGSF
+332 
-342 GYLNVDGDTVI
+342 LEVI
-353 GGNITLGDA
+353 GN
-362 ATDAISISADLTSH
+362 
-376 LIPNTDNTYDLGSAA
+376 
-391 QSWRQVYAIGNVS
+391 
-404 SSATSTGSFGNLYVD
+404 
-419 DDALI
+419 
-424 KDRVYFNDFGGE
+424 
-436 YISGDGTDLN
+436 
-446 LTSGAD
+446 
-452 INIPADI
+452 
-459 GLTFGND
+459 
-466 GEIIEGNGT
+466 
-475 DLTIKGGDIN
+475 
-485 ITAESDV
+485 
-492 NIPSGIGLTFGN
+492 
-504 DGEKIEGNGTK
+504 
-515 LDIAA
+515 
-520 SEIDFTVEATGD
+520 
-532 INIGSNIGLTFGD
+532 
-545 DGEKIEGNGTRMSI
+545 
-559 ASGTGMVL
+559 
-567 DCEGDI
+567 
-573 EINADGGNVDIKDD
+573 
-587 TAVLLNISATKVSGS
+587 VSGS

-651 GSVDVTGSMN
+651 GSVDVTGSLN
-661 ATTLQQGGVA
+661 ATTLTQGGVA
-671 IGTAISGS
+671 IGDTVSGSFATKASVSGSFAQKVAVSGS

-935 TNALTSTGLVVTTT
+935 TTALTSTGLVVTTT

>member
-1 MADKKITQLTEL
+1 MATWKKVIVSGSKADLNEVTASTANITT
-13 AARPDY
+13 ATIGTATISAGTVTGITD
-19 NIDVIPIVD
+19 IVVAD
-28 SGSATSA
+28 GGTGASTFTDGGVLLGSATDPITAMAVLGDSEMIVGDGSGDPVAESGA
-35 TKKISRHNYI
+35 T
-45 PELNVTT
+45 
-52 GSATA
+52 
-57 SKALVLDE
+57 
-65 NSDIKDLRTISASVT
+65 LRTSIGVGTGDSPTFTGLTLSGDLTVQGADIDLTNAATDIDLVDNNAS
-80 STASF
+80 
-85 GRFMAAGNSN
+85 
-95 FSGNITIGGNLNIG
+95 
-109 DANTDYVVVQADLS
+109 
-123 SSLRPNN
+123 
-130 DNAFDVGSTALSW
+130 ALS
-143 KNVYFKSNISGS
+143 F
-155 SATTASFGALTSPG
+155 
-169 GVLSTLIPAVSDGAA
+169 D
-184 LGTTS
+184 
-189 KMWSDLFLASGGVI
+189 ASGKT
-203 NFNNGGI
+203 GI
-210 TFTETSDVMVV
+210 
-221 TGGNTRVD
+221 
-229 RLEIDSANDYL
+229 LEI
-240 DVSTDLQVISA
+240 VSTDNAEQVKMS
-251 ADITLNPGGNN
+251 
-262 VKPGG
+262 
-267 DSQDDLGVDGT
+267 
-278 AWRKLFVD
+278 
-286 DIDLNGQGR
+286 
-295 IDLDADADTSVR
+295 
-307 SSADDVI
+307 
-314 TFEAGAAD
+314 GA
-322 IAQMTSTMAI
+322 
-332 SGSSASTGSF
+332 
-342 GYLNVDGDTVI
+342 LEV
-353 GGNITLGDA
+353 
-362 ATDAISISADLTSH
+362 
-376 LIPNTDNTYDLGSAA
+376 
-391 QSWRQVYAIGNVS
+391 IGNVS
-404 SSATSTGSFGNLYVD
+404 GSATSTGSFGNLYID

-424 KDRVYFNDFGGE
+424 KDRIYFNDFGGE

-466 GEIIEGNGT
+466 GE
-475 DLTIKGGDIN
+475 
-485 ITAESDV
+485 
-492 NIPSGIGLTFGN
+492 
-504 DGEKIEGNGTK
+504 KIEGNGTK

-532 INIGSNIGLTFGD
+532 INIGSSIGLTFGD

-899 AGILVQSGSTAGSG
+899 AGILVQSGSTAGTG

-928 KSVAEGD
+928 KGVAEGD
-935 TNALTSTGLVVTTT
+935 TKALTSTGLVVTTT

>member
-1 MADKKITQLTEL
+1 MATWKKVIVSGSKADLNEVTASTANITT
-13 AARPDY
+13 ATIGTATISAGTVTGITD
-19 NIDVIPIVD
+19 IVVAD
-28 SGSATSA
+28 GGTGASTFTDGGVLLGSATDPITAMAVLGDSEMIVGDGSGDPVAESGA
-35 TKKISRHNYI
+35 T
-45 PELNVTT
+45 
-52 GSATA
+52 
-57 SKALVLDE
+57 
-65 NSDIKDLRTISASVT
+65 LRTSIGVGTGDSPTFTGLTLSGDLTVQGADIDLTNAATDIDLVDNNAS
-80 STASF
+80 
-85 GRFMAAGNSN
+85 
-95 FSGNITIGGNLNIG
+95 
-109 DANTDYVVVQADLS
+109 
-123 SSLRPNN
+123 
-130 DNAFDVGSTALSW
+130 ALS
-143 KNVYFKSNISGS
+143 F
-155 SATTASFGALTSPG
+155 
-169 GVLSTLIPAVSDGAA
+169 D
-184 LGTTS
+184 
-189 KMWSDLFLASGGVI
+189 ASGKT
-203 NFNNGGI
+203 GI
-210 TFTETSDVMVV
+210 
-221 TGGNTRVD
+221 
-229 RLEIDSANDYL
+229 LEI
-240 DVSTDLQVISA
+240 VSTDNAEQVKMS
-251 ADITLNPGGNN
+251 
-262 VKPGG
+262 
-267 DSQDDLGVDGT
+267 
-278 AWRKLFVD
+278 
-286 DIDLNGQGR
+286 
-295 IDLDADADTSVR
+295 
-307 SSADDVI
+307 
-314 TFEAGAAD
+314 GA
-322 IAQMTSTMAI
+322 
-332 SGSSASTGSF
+332 
-342 GYLNVDGDTVI
+342 LEVI
-353 GGNITLGDA
+353 GN
-362 ATDAISISADLTSH
+362 
-376 LIPNTDNTYDLGSAA
+376 
-391 QSWRQVYAIGNVS
+391 
-404 SSATSTGSFGNLYVD
+404 
-419 DDALI
+419 
-424 KDRVYFNDFGGE
+424 
-436 YISGDGTDLN
+436 
-446 LTSGAD
+446 
-452 INIPADI
+452 
-459 GLTFGND
+459 
-466 GEIIEGNGT
+466 
-475 DLTIKGGDIN
+475 
-485 ITAESDV
+485 
-492 NIPSGIGLTFGN
+492 
-504 DGEKIEGNGTK
+504 
-515 LDIAA
+515 
-520 SEIDFTVEATGD
+520 
-532 INIGSNIGLTFGD
+532 
-545 DGEKIEGNGTRMSI
+545 
-559 ASGTGMVL
+559 
-567 DCEGDI
+567 
-573 EINADGGNVDIKDD
+573 
-587 TAVLLNISATKVSGS
+587 VSGS

-651 GSVDVTGSMN
+651 GSVDVTGSLN
-661 ATTLQQGGVA
+661 ATTVTQGGVA
-671 IGTAISGS
+671 IGDTVSGSFATKASVSGSFAQKVAVSGS
-679 LGLVAGVDTGTTVI
+679 LGLVTGLDTGTTVI

-935 TNALTSTGLVVTTT
+935 TKALTSTGLVVTTT

>member
-1 MADKKITQLTEL
+1 MATWKKVIVSGSKADLNEVTASTANITT
-13 AARPDY
+13 ATIGTATISAGTVTGITD
-19 NIDVIPIVD
+19 IVVAD
-28 SGSATSA
+28 GGTGASTFTDGGVLLGSATDPITAMAVLGDSEMIVGDGSGDPVAESGA
-35 TKKISRHNYI
+35 T
-45 PELNVTT
+45 
-52 GSATA
+52 
-57 SKALVLDE
+57 
-65 NSDIKDLRTISASVT
+65 LRTSIGVGTGDSPTFTGLTLSGDLTVQGADIDLTNAATDIDLVDNNAS
-80 STASF
+80 
-85 GRFMAAGNSN
+85 
-95 FSGNITIGGNLNIG
+95 
-109 DANTDYVVVQADLS
+109 
-123 SSLRPNN
+123 
-130 DNAFDVGSTALSW
+130 ALS
-143 KNVYFKSNISGS
+143 F
-155 SATTASFGALTSPG
+155 
-169 GVLSTLIPAVSDGAA
+169 D
-184 LGTTS
+184 
-189 KMWSDLFLASGGVI
+189 ASGKT
-203 NFNNGGI
+203 GI
-210 TFTETSDVMVV
+210 
-221 TGGNTRVD
+221 
-229 RLEIDSANDYL
+229 LEI
-240 DVSTDLQVISA
+240 VSTDNAEQVKMS
-251 ADITLNPGGNN
+251 
-262 VKPGG
+262 
-267 DSQDDLGVDGT
+267 
-278 AWRKLFVD
+278 
-286 DIDLNGQGR
+286 
-295 IDLDADADTSVR
+295 
-307 SSADDVI
+307 
-314 TFEAGAAD
+314 GA
-322 IAQMTSTMAI
+322 
-332 SGSSASTGSF
+332 
-342 GYLNVDGDTVI
+342 LEV
-353 GGNITLGDA
+353 
-362 ATDAISISADLTSH
+362 
-376 LIPNTDNTYDLGSAA
+376 
-391 QSWRQVYAIGNVS
+391 IGNVS
-404 SSATSTGSFGNLYVD
+404 GSASSTGSFGNLYID

-424 KDRVYFNDFGGE
+424 KDRIYFNDFGGE

-466 GEIIEGNGT
+466 GE
-475 DLTIKGGDIN
+475 
-485 ITAESDV
+485 
-492 NIPSGIGLTFGN
+492 
-504 DGEKIEGNGTK
+504 KIEGNGTK

-532 INIGSNIGLTFGD
+532 INIGSSIGLTFGD

-651 GSVDVTGSMN
+651 GSVDVTGSLN
-661 ATTLQQGGVA
+661 ATTLTQGGVA
-671 IGTAISGS
+671 IGDTVSGSFATKASVSGSFAQKVAVSGS
-679 LGLVAGVDTGTTVI
+679 LGLVTGLDTGTTVI

-841 GDMTLTHSSNAITVG
+841 GDMTLTHSSNAITVD

-899 AGILVQSGSTAGSG
+899 AGILVQSGSTAGTG

-928 KSVAEGD
+928 KGVAEGD
-935 TNALTSTGLVVTTT
+935 TKALTSTGLVVTTT

>member
-1 MADKKITQLTEL
+1 MATWKKVIVSGSKADLNEVTASTANITT
-13 AARPDY
+13 ATIGTATISAGTVTGITD
-19 NIDVIPIVD
+19 IVVAD
-28 SGSATSA
+28 GGTGASTFTDGGVLLGSATDPITAMAVLGDSEMIVGDGSGDPVAESGA
-35 TKKISRHNYI
+35 T
-45 PELNVTT
+45 
-52 GSATA
+52 
-57 SKALVLDE
+57 
-65 NSDIKDLRTISASVT
+65 LRTSIGVGTGDSPTFTGLTLSGDLTVQGADIDLTNAATDIDLVDNNAS
-80 STASF
+80 
-85 GRFMAAGNSN
+85 
-95 FSGNITIGGNLNIG
+95 
-109 DANTDYVVVQADLS
+109 
-123 SSLRPNN
+123 
-130 DNAFDVGSTALSW
+130 ALS
-143 KNVYFKSNISGS
+143 F
-155 SATTASFGALTSPG
+155 
-169 GVLSTLIPAVSDGAA
+169 D
-184 LGTTS
+184 
-189 KMWSDLFLASGGVI
+189 ASGKT
-203 NFNNGGI
+203 GI
-210 TFTETSDVMVV
+210 
-221 TGGNTRVD
+221 
-229 RLEIDSANDYL
+229 LEI
-240 DVSTDLQVISA
+240 VSTDNAEQVKMS
-251 ADITLNPGGNN
+251 
-262 VKPGG
+262 
-267 DSQDDLGVDGT
+267 
-278 AWRKLFVD
+278 
-286 DIDLNGQGR
+286 
-295 IDLDADADTSVR
+295 
-307 SSADDVI
+307 
-314 TFEAGAAD
+314 GA
-322 IAQMTSTMAI
+322 
-332 SGSSASTGSF
+332 
-342 GYLNVDGDTVI
+342 LEV
-353 GGNITLGDA
+353 
-362 ATDAISISADLTSH
+362 
-376 LIPNTDNTYDLGSAA
+376 
-391 QSWRQVYAIGNVS
+391 IGNVS
-404 SSATSTGSFGNLYVD
+404 GSASSTGSFGNLYID

-424 KDRVYFNDFGGE
+424 KDRIYFNDFGGE

-466 GEIIEGNGT
+466 GE
-475 DLTIKGGDIN
+475 
-485 ITAESDV
+485 
-492 NIPSGIGLTFGN
+492 
-504 DGEKIEGNGTK
+504 KIEGNGTK

-532 INIGSNIGLTFGD
+532 INIGSSIGLTFGD

-899 AGILVQSGSTAGSG
+899 AGILVQSGSTAGTG

-928 KSVAEGD
+928 KGVAEGD
-935 TNALTSTGLVVTTT
+935 TKALTSTGLVVTTT